1 MLFINM
7 KKVLLDTYLGKKVKI
22 VLFDDTVCE
31 GELHKVGDYFFMN
44 DPSLYI
50 SPRYFC
56 INSSPQSEYFK
67 YFHVKEVEVLN

>member
-1 MLFINM
+1 MEKF
-7 KKVLLDTYLGKKVKI
+7 LLDTFICKKVKVI
-22 VLFDDTVCE
+22 LLDNTVCE

-56 INSSPQSEYFK
+56 INSSLQSEYFK

>member
-1 MLFINM
+1 M

-31 GELHKVGDYFFMN
+31 GELHKIGDEFFMN
-44 DPSLYI
+44 DPDFYI

-56 INSSPQSEYFK
+56 INSSSRFEYFK
-67 YFHVKEVEVLN
+67 YSHVKELEVMD